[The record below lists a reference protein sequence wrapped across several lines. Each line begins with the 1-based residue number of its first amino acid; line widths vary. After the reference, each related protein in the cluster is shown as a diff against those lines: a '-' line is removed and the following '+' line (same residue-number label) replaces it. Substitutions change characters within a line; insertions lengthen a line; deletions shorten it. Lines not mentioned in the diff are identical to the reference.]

1 MRAENRA
8 IARNR
13 ANFTIKSNIW
23 GPPVHIYLL
32 YTYIVRQQNSD
43 FKAAENFFKKAAGL
57 FPEGSFRQSWK
68 KR

>member
-1 MRAENRA
+1 MYVLHTE
-8 IARNR
+8 
-13 ANFTIKSNIW
+13 TTKK
-23 GPPVHIYLL
+23 
-32 YTYIVRQQNSD
+32 SD